1 MLKLITITAH
11 DCPSDKTP
19 PGSFWRKLMRK
30 MLVSTIMVGV
40 VGLAF
45 ASKGGGGEKKSANV
59 PLKTNFTPIR
69 TTNGF
74 TLKTGPTFTGN
85 YFLGTEKTN
94 NYVSFN
100 TLVTYEK
107 GNSIYIMPYRYKVN
121 SSIFLHN
128 SGNNLQLLD
137 LRINMPHK

>member
-1 MLKLITITAH
+1 MFIPATIE
-11 DCPSDKTP
+11 
-19 PGSFWRKLMRK
+19 WRKLTRK
-30 MLVSTIMVGV
+30 LLVSTLLIAV

-45 ASKGGGGEKKSANV
+45 ASKGGGGDKKNSNT
-59 PLKTNFTPIR
+59 PLKTNFTPVR

-74 TLKTGPTFTGN
+74 TLKTGPTFSGS
-85 YFLGTEKTN
+85 YVLGTEKAS

-100 TLVTYEK
+100 TLVTFEK

-121 SSIFLHN
+121 TSIFLRN

-137 LRINMPHK
+137 LHINMSHK

>member
-1 MLKLITITAH
+1 MLKPTTIE
-11 DCPSDKTP
+11 
-19 PGSFWRKLMRK
+19 WRKLMRK
-30 MLVSTIMVGV
+30 MLVSTIMVAV

-45 ASKGGGGEKKSANV
+45 ASKGGGGDNKKSTNV

-74 TLKTGPTFTGN
+74 TLKTGPSFTGS
-85 YFLGTEKTN
+85 YFQGTQKTD

-100 TLVTYEK
+100 TLVTFEK
-107 GNSIYIMPYRYKVN
+107 GNSIFIMPYRYKINPSVY
-121 SSIFLHN
+121 LHN

-137 LRINMPHK
+137 LRINMSRK